1 MSQKI
6 ESGTNFKLPHM
17 HLQTTNSEHHASGEF
32 GYQNFGAQLT
42 MEFFNATKFANIV
55 TNSGA
60 KYLVFTSK
68 HHDGYTNFNSQ
79 EL

>member
-1 MSQKI
+1 MNWKDNKTEVAEFMKQNYPP
-6 ESGTNFKLPHM
+6 NF
-17 HLQTTNSEHHASGEF
+17 E
-32 GYQNFGAQLT
+32 YQNFGAQLT